1 MWWHLVAASRGGIW
15 WLGLP
20 NLIRLIGT
28 ALPYLQVLPYLTS
41 PTLTCDYNVRLRT
54 TTTYLLACLHRRLS
68 PQTQRRTSYSPQV
81 HVL

>member
-1 MWWHLVAASRGGIW
+1 MMPSPFPLSLPLPLPLSPFSLSMWWHLVAASRGGIW

-41 PTLTCDYNVRLRT
+41 PTLTCD
-54 TTTYLLACLHRRLS
+54 
-68 PQTQRRTSYSPQV
+68 
-81 HVL
+81 